1 MRVCDLAKELMTTSK
16 ELLQLLQ
23 AHGSTAKSP
32 QTNITEEHVEF
43 LRAEIKRLYYSDAE
57 TPAENPV
64 PSPEPAPVAE
74 APKAAEAPAAEAEK
88 PAAAAAAPAP
98 EAAPAAEAEAP
109 AEEEEEKVIYAKGHI
124 AIRELAEKMG
134 IKPNRLIADLIKQGT
149 FASVGD
155 RVEFKVAVQLAEK
168 YGYSVEKEQKAAP
181 LPPPKPEPKKV
192 EEAEVLPGDTVR
204 PPVVTFMGHVD
215 HGKTSLL
222 DFIRKAHVVDG
233 EDGGITQ
240 HIGAYQAEC
249 EGRLITFLDTPG
261 HEAFNA
267 MRERGAALA
276 DIAVIVIAAD
286 DGVMP
291 QTKEAIEHAQAAK
304 VAMIVAIN
312 KCDKHTANPDRV
324 KRQLQQMG
332 VNPEDWGG
340 DVICCNVSATTG
352 EGIPNLLEM
361 ILLQADMLE
370 LKANSRGPARGYV
383 IEARLEAGMGPT
395 ASILVKD
402 GTLAL
407 NDAVVSGTAW
417 GTLKALIDDKGK
429 RLRTAGPSVA
439 VKVMG
444 LSDVPLPGEEFR
456 VYPSKKDAQTLA
468 EERIEAKRLADLRGA
483 AADADAASAGA
494 KTLTNE
500 QILAQL
506 LAAQPDGSGK
516 RKLSVILKTDVVGSI
531 EAIQYEWKKKLH
543 SEKVELEVLSA
554 SAGDITL
561 RDVQK
566 AAASNAAILGF
577 HVAKANGV
585 APEAKRQG
593 VLIRLYSIIYEMT
606 EDVKNMMIGLLDPIT
621 KERVNG
627 HAVIRQIFDMG
638 KRGRVAG
645 CMCTKGKITL
655 KGRIRVRR
663 KDDILYEGKIATLR
677 RFQNEATEVREGQ
690 ECGIV
695 LDRGFGAF
703 VEGDVIESYESELIH
718 QEL

>member
-23 AHGSTAKSP
+23 AHGSSAKSP
-32 QTNITEEHVEF
+32 QTNITAEHEEF
-43 LRAEIKRLYYSDAE
+43 LRAEIRRLYYGE
-57 TPAENPV
+57 
-64 PSPEPAPVAE
+64 E
-74 APKAAEAPAAEAEK
+74 AAAAEAPAAEPAE
-88 PAAAAAAPAP
+88 APK
-98 EAAPAAEAEAP
+98 AEAP
-109 AEEEEEKVIYAKGHI
+109 AEEPAEAEAEPAKAAAEAEPAPAAPAEEPADAEPEEEKVVYAKGHI

-149 FASVGD
+149 FASVND
-155 RVEFKVAVQLAEK
+155 RVEFKVASQLAGK
-168 YGYSVEKEQKAAP
+168 YGYRVEKEQKVAP
-181 LPPPKPEPKKV
+181 LPPPKPEPKKA
-192 EEAEVLPGDTVR
+192 EEAVAEVPVGDTVR

-222 DFIRKAHVVDG
+222 DFIRKAHVVEG

-291 QTKEAIEHAQAAK
+291 QTKEAIAHAQAAK

-370 LKANSRGPARGYV
+370 LKSNPRGPARGYV

-456 VYPSKKDAQTLA
+456 VYPSKKEAQALA

-483 AADADAASAGA
+483 AAGADATAT

-506 LAAQPDGSGK
+506 LAAQPDGSGR

-531 EAIQYEWKKKLH
+531 EAIQYEWKKKLQ

-554 SAGDITL
+554 SAGDISL
-561 RDVQK
+561 KDVQK

>member
-16 ELLQLLQ
+16 ELLQILKD
-23 AHGSTAKSP
+23 HGSSVKSA
-32 QTNITEEHVEF
+32 QTNITAESEAMLREEI
-43 LRAEIKRLYYSDAE
+43 RKLYYSDS
-57 TPAENPV
+57 PAASEAAA
-64 PSPEPAPVAE
+64 EPAAE
-74 APKAAEAPAAEAEK
+74 AQAEAPAAEE
-88 PAAAAAAPAP
+88 AAAPA
-98 EAAPAAEAEAP
+98 ESAEAP
-109 AEEEEEKVIYAKGHI
+109 AEPAPKEEPAPPPVIYAKGHI
-124 AIRELAEKMG
+124 TIRELAEKMDV
-134 IKPNRLIADLIKQGT
+134 KPNRLVAALMKQGT
-149 FASVGD
+149 FASVSD
-155 RVEFKVAVQLAEK
+155 RIEFKVAAALAE
-168 YGYSVEKEQKAAP
+168 GFGFVLEKEQKIA
-181 LPPPKPEPKKV
+181 PPPPAPAAKTPESEPEP
-192 EEAEVLPGDTVR
+192 EVQTDTVR

-222 DFIRKAHVVDG
+222 DFIRKAHVVEG

-240 HIGAYQAEC
+240 HIGAYQAEWQ
-249 EGRLITFLDTPG
+249 GRKITFLDTPG

-267 MRERGAALA
+267 MRERGAQLA

-291 QTKEAIEHAQAAK
+291 QTKEAIEHAKEAK

-332 VNPEDWGG
+332 VTPEDWGG
-340 DVICCNVSATTG
+340 DVICCNVSAQTG
-352 EGIPNLLEM
+352 DGIPNLLEM

-370 LKANSRGPARGYV
+370 LKAKARGPARGYV

-402 GTLAL
+402 GTLAV

-429 RLRTAGPSVA
+429 RVRTAGPSVA

-444 LSDVPLPGEEFR
+444 LSDVPVPGDEFR
-456 VYPSKKDAQTLA
+456 VYPSKKEAQQLA
-468 EERIEAKRLADLRGA
+468 EDRLEAKRLAELRGVDEQKVLPKA
-483 AADADAASAGA
+483 LS
-494 KTLTNE
+494 NE
-500 QILAQL
+500 EILAQL
-506 LAAQPDGSGK
+506 LAAKPEAGGK
-516 RKLSVILKTDVVGSI
+516 PKLSVILKTDVVGSI
-531 EAIQYEWKKKLH
+531 EAIEYEWKKKLR
-543 SEKVELEVLSA
+543 SEKVDLEILSA
-554 SAGDITL
+554 SVGDITL
-561 RDVQK
+561 KDVQK
-566 AAASNAAILGF
+566 ASAAKAAVLGF

-585 APEAKRQG
+585 VAEAKRQG
-593 VLIRLYSIIYEMT
+593 VLICLYSIIYEMT
-606 EDVKNMMIGLLDPIT
+606 EAVENMMRGLLEPIT
-621 KERVNG
+621 KEHVNG

-645 CMCTKGKITL
+645 CMCSKGKITL

-663 KDDILYEGKIATLR
+663 KDDILYEGRIQSMR
-677 RFQNEATEVREGQ
+677 RFQNEASEVREGQ

-695 LDRGFGAF
+695 LDHGFGAF
-703 VEGDVIESYESELIH
+703 AEGDIIESYESESIK